1 MLGGGQSQMDIPDQ
15 RGSLVGL
22 ARTWSDAVSPT
33 VEVSLPDARIEEC
46 LLEQLDRLID
56 ALRQEDFCPE
66 PGTEVGA
73 KLVARGFTG
82 EQCLG
87 RTVEILGHALL
98 GQPDLHTVDGLAGKV
113 VSLLGAL
120 ASGYVTALRRRTL
133 AQQVAWFR
141 EVFDSAPVGMVISRP
156 DGTITEANGALSEIL
171 HYPPADLAGRDVAE
185 LFHPD
190 DAAMLRAAY
199 QALTDGNRRRFQRRV
214 TALTGRGDTT
224 GVALTISLLRDPVG
238 IPTHHVTIV
247 EDVADQQLLEQRVR
261 YQSLH
266 DLLTGLPN
274 RLAFAIHTEAVLERE
289 PTAPV
294 MLCKIDL
301 DGFGI
306 ISDGL
311 GIGIGDLLLRSVAER
326 LEALVADERAFVA
339 RFDADEF
346 AILIEESPSTPNAA
360 TLAARINAELSEPV
374 YLAGRGLAVS
384 ACVGIARRTAGETD
398 PKELI
403 RAAEATLHRAQ
414 RTGRGQWAL
423 FDPVADAEQRARY
436 ALATAMPEAWEN
448 GQVTLHYQPLMRLDP
463 AAVDTSRMVA
473 LATLLRWEHPE
484 RGIAAHEDCLAL
496 AEQTGLVLTIG
507 PWMLQHACEQL
518 RGWRDQLGP
527 AVPPIR
533 VDLATHLTGD
543 PDLVAVVRDAL
554 QAAQLQPEDIQLGMP
569 VEVIVAG
576 HGDALDNMS
585 TLADIGVRTVLTR
598 YGQAVGNLVLLESL
612 PVHGVELA
620 GSLVRAAAQQPDSLI
635 RSALA
640 GLVPLIRR
648 IGIAVAVAGVD
659 DDAQAD
665 WWRGAGAE
673 SARGAVFGPAVAAEG
688 VPALLHRR

>member
-1 MLGGGQSQMDIPDQ
+1 MDSPDQ
-15 RGSLVGL
+15 RSSLVGL
-22 ARTWSDAVSPT
+22 ARVWSDAVGPT
-33 VEVSLPDARIEEC
+33 AEMPLPDERIEEY
-46 LLEQLDRLID
+46 LLGQLDRLID
-56 ALRQEDFCPE
+56 ALTQEHFRPE

-73 KLVARGFTG
+73 QLVAQGFTG

-98 GQPDLHTVDGLAGKV
+98 RQPEGPTVDGLVGKV
-113 VSLLGAL
+113 VALLGAL

-133 AQQVAWFR
+133 AQQEAWFR
-141 EVFDSAPVGMVISRP
+141 EVFDSAPVGMVISRL
-156 DGTITEANGALSEIL
+156 DGTVTETNGALTEIL
-171 HYPPADLAGRDVAE
+171 HHPPVDLAGRDVAA

-190 DAAMLRAAY
+190 DAASLRAVY
-199 QALTDGNRRRFQRRV
+199 QAITDGKRRRFQGRV

-224 GVALTISLLRDPVG
+224 GVAVTISLLRDPTS

-274 RLAFAIHTEAVLERE
+274 RLHFAIHTEAVLERHRSS
-289 PTAPV
+289 TV

-301 DGFGI
+301 DCFGI

-326 LEALVADERAFVA
+326 LGSLVAGERAFVA

-384 ACVGIARRTAGETD
+384 ACVGIARRAAGETD
-398 PKELI
+398 TRELI

-423 FDPVADAEQRARY
+423 YDPVADAEQRTRY

-448 GQVTLHYQPLMRLDP
+448 GHVTLSYQPLVRLDP
-463 AAVDTSRMVA
+463 AAEDAGRIVA
-473 LATLLRWEHPE
+473 LAALLRWEHPE
-484 RGIAAHEDCLAL
+484 GGSTAHEDCLAL
-496 AEQTGLVLTIG
+496 AEQTGLVLSIG
-507 PWMLQHACEQL
+507 PWMLRHACEQL
-518 RGWRDQLGP
+518 RDWRDQLGS

-533 VDLATHLTGD
+533 VDLATHLTQD

-554 QAAQLQPEDIQLGMP
+554 QAAELRPEDIQLGMP

-576 HGDALDNMS
+576 HGDALDNVA
-585 TLADIGVRTVLTR
+585 TLADIGVHTVLTR
-598 YGQAVGNLVLLESL
+598 YGQAVGNLSLLESL
-612 PVHGVELA
+612 PVHEVELA
-620 GSLVRAAAQQPDSLI
+620 GSLVPAAAQQHDSVV
-635 RSALA
+635 RSAVA
-640 GLVPLIRR
+640 SLVPLIRR
-648 IGIAVAVAGVD
+648 TGAAVAVAGVD
-659 DDAQAD
+659 DAEQAN
-665 WWRGAGAE
+665 WWRGAGAD
-673 SARGAVFGPAVAAEG
+673 SARGAAFVPPVATQD
-688 VPALLHRR
+688 VPALLRL

>member
-1 MLGGGQSQMDIPDQ
+1 MDSPDQ
-15 RGSLVGL
+15 RSSLVGL
-22 ARTWSDAVSPT
+22 ARTWSDAVSST
-33 VEVSLPDARIEEC
+33 AEVPLPGERIEEC

-56 ALRQEDFCPE
+56 ALRQEHFCPE
-66 PGTEVGA
+66 AGTEVGA

-82 EQCLG
+82 ERCLG
-87 RTVEILGHALL
+87 RTVEILGNALL
-98 GQPDLHTVDGLAGKV
+98 GQRDLAIVDGLPGKV
-113 VSLLGAL
+113 MSLLGAL

-133 AQQVAWFR
+133 AQQMAWFR
-141 EVFDSAPVGMVISRP
+141 EVFDSAPVGMVLSRL
-156 DGTITEANGALSEIL
+156 DGTVTETNGALTEIL
-171 HYPPADLAGRDVAE
+171 HLPPADLAGRNVAE
-185 LFHPD
+185 LFQPD
-190 DAAMLRAAY
+190 DAAALRAAY
-199 QALTDGNRRRFQRRV
+199 QALTDGKRRRFQRRV
-214 TALTGRGDTT
+214 TALTARGDTT

-289 PTAPV
+289 PTAAV

-301 DGFGI
+301 DGFGV

-326 LEALVADERAFVA
+326 LESLVADERAFVA

-360 TLAARINAELSEPV
+360 AFAARINAELSEPV
-374 YLAGRGLAVS
+374 YLASRGLAVS

-398 PKELI
+398 PRELI

-414 RTGRGQWAL
+414 RTGRGQWDL
-423 FDPVADAEQRARY
+423 FDPVADAEQRTRY

-448 GQVTLHYQPLMRLDP
+448 GEVTLHYQPLVRLDP
-463 AAVDTSRMVA
+463 VAVDTGRMVA

-484 RGIAAHEDCLAL
+484 RGIAEHEDCLAL

-507 PWMLQHACEQL
+507 PWMLRHACERL

-554 QAAQLQPEDIQLGMP
+554 QAARLRPENIQLGMP
-569 VEVIVAG
+569 VEVIIAG
-576 HGDALDNMS
+576 HGDVLDNLD

-612 PVHGVELA
+612 PVYGVELA
-620 GSLVRAAAQQPDSLI
+620 GSLVRAAAQQPDSMV

-648 IGIAVAVAGVD
+648 TGTAVAVAGID
-659 DDAQAD
+659 DAAQAD
-665 WWRGAGAE
+665 WWRDAGADV
-673 SARGAVFGPAVAAEG
+673 ARGAVFGPAVAG
-688 VPALLHRR
+688 RVVPALLRGEHP